1 VDEDIRENS
10 REKAGAAVGMRPAL
24 GFKVET

>member
-10 REKAGAAVGMRPAL
+10 RKEAGAAVGTRPAL